1 MEKNLLNKL
10 IALLILLL
18 SANVLFAQT
27 PSVIEH
33 IRIPLWAELD
43 AYPGSA
49 EAQDTSAGVYDY
61 PISRIHE
68 VAPFLIS
75 GMVYGWNFVYTP
87 SDKARGVEEFFEI
100 TEIQP
105 LNPPYEKITYV
116 SPWIQDNRL
125 NCWCEY
131 TRTEPQIQNY
141 YLWSSIQ
148 NPVIH
153 GRGYGKIEKGFD
165 GIKDAAQ
172 DAVKEAVRDYYRA
185 IIKNKPKEISGAVLV
200 RNIPTIGIK
209 SGQYIINLDFFLE
222 CGRILEYKLY

>member
-1 MEKNLLNKL
+1 MEKNLLKKL
-10 IALLILLL
+10 IASLMLIF
-18 SANVLFAQT
+18 SAVCLWAQT

-43 AYPGSA
+43 AYPGS
-49 EAQDTSAGVYDY
+49 EQAQDSEAGLYDY
-61 PISRIHE
+61 PISRIKE
-68 VAPFLIS
+68 VAPFLVS
-75 GMVYGWNFVYTP
+75 GMVYGWSFTYTP
-87 SDKARGVEEFFEI
+87 SDKSRNVEEYFEL

-105 LNPPYEKITYV
+105 LNPPYEVITYV
-116 SPWIQDNRL
+116 SPWVQDNRL

-153 GRGYGKIEKGFD
+153 GRGYGKLDKGFD
-165 GIKDAAQ
+165 GIRDAAE
-172 DAVKEAVRDYYRA
+172 DAVKEAVRDYYRSV
-185 IIKNKPKEISGAVLV
+185 IKNKPKEITGSVLV

-209 SGQYIINLDFFLE
+209 AGQYIINLDFFLE